1 MSDNKDMNKTLK
13 NLKYYKHYEKLV
25 NKSNGKGTIP
35 QIRWISDLLTELN
48 IEHRYHN
55 WTETKWRPNGLRYHT
70 SGGSKEYTGGRL
82 WISDINLDICSTDTY
97 YSWNTWSYVEKI
109 LNYINEKI
117 NLK

>member
-1 MSDNKDMNKTLK
+1 MLYDRLNAEVKKGLNDELELYPTVNGGVIKSLKEKKGIGQLTLEEVFAIK
-13 NLKYYKHYEKLV
+13 AYSKLV
-25 NKSNGKGTIP
+25 NKS
-35 QIRWISDLLTELN
+35 
-48 IEHRYHN
+48 
-55 WTETKWRPNGLRYHT
+55 NGLRYHT